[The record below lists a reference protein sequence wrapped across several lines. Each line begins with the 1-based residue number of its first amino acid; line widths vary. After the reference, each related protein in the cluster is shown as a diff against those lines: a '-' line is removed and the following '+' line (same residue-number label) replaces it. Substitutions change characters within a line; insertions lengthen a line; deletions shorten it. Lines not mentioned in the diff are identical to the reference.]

1 MAWLLLIVLFNQIH
15 DSYFLDTGFDIKL
28 FTTYITAAFASMLF
42 VSTCF
47 CHLSRFTITYI
58 IFLFLHFAV
67 NFFLKFQN
75 SVCLQL
81 SRKFNVIAELQKR
94 DEI

>member
-15 DSYFLDTGFDIKL
+15 DSYFLDTGFDIKP

-58 IFLFLHFAV
+58 IFLFLYFAV
-67 NFFLKFQN
+67 NFFF
-75 SVCLQL
+75 
-81 SRKFNVIAELQKR
+81 
-94 DEI
+94 EISEFSLFTTFM